1 MQTDLGERLLGAF
14 NSPSGIP
21 YSDVNLSTMKGYTP
35 QWSPDSSVSE
45 VTSVQLEFRDLDWIT
60 GKTGKF
66 QVGAFE
72 FTGCS
77 FIPCVVGNTF
87 LLVQVSMFEV
97 CEGVCVSEGHY

>member
-1 MQTDLGERLLGAF
+1 
-14 NSPSGIP
+14 
-21 YSDVNLSTMKGYTP
+21 MKGYSP

-77 FIPCVVGNTF
+77 FIPCVV
-87 LLVQVSMFEV
+87 
-97 CEGVCVSEGHY
+97 